1 MEIAM
6 TAEQRH
12 LECFRREY
20 RTFKEEMVFIMLD
33 ISTGRPTW
41 LLFCSRI
48 SLHGSFTELE

>member
-12 LECFRREY
+12 LECFRREH
-20 RTFKEEMVFIMLD
+20 RTFKEEMDFIMLD